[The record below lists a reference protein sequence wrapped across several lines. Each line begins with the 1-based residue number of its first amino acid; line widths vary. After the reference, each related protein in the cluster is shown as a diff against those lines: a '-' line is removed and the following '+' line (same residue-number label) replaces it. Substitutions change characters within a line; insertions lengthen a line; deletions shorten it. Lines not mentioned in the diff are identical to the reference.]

1 MKRRII
7 IGVIGGDR
15 QEQAAREFGCSV
27 TRAGCFLLT
36 GGGQTAS
43 KEVKD
48 ASIVGAKNAAQ
59 ESGLLARFVGILA
72 SDTYRWEQDTSS
84 LLLYTG
90 LKHNFRNVINGVTP
104 DVIVV
109 FGGSCGTLAE
119 AAFAAAAGKY
129 LFFYSGQ
136 GGGGVDRLRRNF
148 EKYFN
153 IHNPDNQRDID
164 IYLSQPLSLFLDAWT
179 NRPTRESLLSLLET
193 TLDIAEDWKESVDE
207 LVQACISAVPD
218 KDSLGS
224 TGFPGLQND
233 PKAKDRF
240 ESEIIR
246 ISNALK

>member
-15 QEQAAREFGCSV
+15 QEQAAREFGCAV

-59 ESGLLARFVGILA
+59 ESGLLARFVGILP
-72 SDTYRWEQDTSS
+72 SDTYRWEQNTSS

-90 LKHNFRNVINGVTP
+90 LKHNLRNVINGVTP

-109 FGGSCGTLAE
+109 FGGSRGTLAE
-119 AAFAAAAGKY
+119 AAFAAAAGKK
-129 LFFYSGQ
+129 LFFFSGQ
-136 GGGGVDRLRRNF
+136 NGGGVDRLRRNF
-148 EKYFN
+148 EDHFN
-153 IHNPDNQRDID
+153 DHNCEHQSDID
-164 IYLSQPLSLFLDAWT
+164 IYLSKPLNYFPNAWT
-179 NRPTRESLLSLLET
+179 RTPTRDGLLALIKEMLRV
-193 TLDIAEDWKESVDE
+193 AEDWKGSVDE
-207 LVQACISAVPD
+207 LVHACISAVPD

-224 TGFPGLQND
+224 TGFPGLPND

-246 ISNALK
+246 ISNAL